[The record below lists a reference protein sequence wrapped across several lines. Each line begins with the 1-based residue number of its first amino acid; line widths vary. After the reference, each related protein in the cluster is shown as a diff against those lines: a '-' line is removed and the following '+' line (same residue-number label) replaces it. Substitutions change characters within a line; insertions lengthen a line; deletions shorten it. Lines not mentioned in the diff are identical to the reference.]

1 MKMSHLR
8 HTLLASILAL
18 FACVSAY
25 GQLTDELKA
34 DTTITNEVENQK
46 LQLLVTDYDSK
57 RLIDADVMVKGL
69 NPRKTM
75 VFKSISDTIMD
86 LKKYRLYTVSVV
98 KEGYMYFADKFWP
111 DEAAVHLERI
121 ELKPLMQGVRTSIE
135 DIYFLGDET
144 EIYYKSLPAL
154 EELITFLTINPTIKI
169 QVIGHANGPITEMK
183 RNSDA
188 YYRKASEKRAIAV
201 VDYLVQHGI
210 ERNRLSTKGVGNKQ
224 MMYPDPQTEWQV
236 SSNRRIEIEITGFTE

>member
-1 MKMSHLR
+1 MSPIR
-8 HTLLASILAL
+8 YTLLATLILL
-18 FACVSAY
+18 LCGNTAY
-25 GQLTDELKA
+25 SQLTDEQKA

-57 RLIDADVMVKGL
+57 RLIDADIMVKGL

-98 KEGYMYFADKFWP
+98 KEGYMYFAHKFWP

-121 ELKPLMQGVRTSIE
+121 ELKPLLQGVRTSVE

-154 EELITFLTINPTIKI
+154 EELIAFLAINPTVKI
-169 QVIGHANGPITEMK
+169 QIIGHANGPITEMK

-210 ERNRLSTKGVGNKQ
+210 EASRLSTKGVGNKQ

-236 SSNRRIEIEITGFTE
+236 SANRRIEIEVTGFAEG

>member
-8 HTLLASILAL
+8 HTLLVSIMAFFASITAN
-18 FACVSAY
+18 
-25 GQLTDELKA
+25 GQLTDEQKA

-75 VFKSISDTIMD
+75 VFKGISDTIMD

-98 KEGYMYFADKFWP
+98 KEGYMYFAHKFWP

-154 EELITFLTINPTIKI
+154 EELITFLAINPTLKV

-188 YYRKASEKRAIAV
+188 YYRKASEKRAVAV

-210 ERNRLSTKGVGNKQ
+210 ERSRLTTKGVGNKQ

-236 SSNRRIEIEITGFTE
+236 SSNRRIEIEVTGFTE